1 LISGECFGYPWRK
14 SPLSRIGKL
23 RVLSNLSTSDALL
36 NFLRKTLSASQQRKI
51 DHHTI
56 FHGVLTRQMLLQT
69 FNHWQK
75 KWRIFSKNT

>member
-1 LISGECFGYPWRK
+1 LISGECFGYLWRK

-23 RVLSNLSTSDALL
+23 RGLSNLSANDALL
-36 NFLRKTLSASQQRKI
+36 DFLRKTLSASQQRKI

-56 FHGVLTRQMLLQT
+56 LHGVLTLQMLLQT
-69 FNHWQK
+69 FNYWQQ